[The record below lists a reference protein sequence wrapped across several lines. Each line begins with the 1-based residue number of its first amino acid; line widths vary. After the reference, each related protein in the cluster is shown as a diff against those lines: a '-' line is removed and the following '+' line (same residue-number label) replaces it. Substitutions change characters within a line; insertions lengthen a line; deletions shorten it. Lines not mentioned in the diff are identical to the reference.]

1 MKLNL
6 RTLRCYFAGLFV
18 AGLLVGCAVPIVQV
32 EQEAQ
37 QGLQDLLPGSWTLRS
52 YTYTSNNRTYTS
64 PDEMEATVNFDGSSY
79 SIEFAAYIVTADTSR
94 TRLASESG
102 TYTVDG
108 DQIRLNADEASSDT
122 ELGEEILS
130 EVKIEG
136 NVMTLVSNDGNN
148 REVWERIQD

>member
-1 MKLNL
+1 
-6 RTLRCYFAGLFV
+6 
-18 AGLLVGCAVPIVQV
+18 
-32 EQEAQ
+32 
-37 QGLQDLLPGSWTLRS
+37 
-52 YTYTSNNRTYTS
+52 
-64 PDEMEATVNFDGSSY
+64 MEATVNFDGSSY
-79 SIEFAAYIVTADTSR
+79 SIEFAAYIVTADTRR

>member
-1 MKLNL
+1 MKLNH

-18 AGLLVGCAVPIVQV
+18 GVFLVGCAMPIAQV
-32 EQEAQ
+32 EQETQ
-37 QGLQDLLPGSWTLRS
+37 QGLRDLLPGAWKLQS
-52 YTYTSNNRTYTS
+52 YTYASNNRTYAS
-64 PDEMEATVNFDGSSY
+64 PDEMEATVTFDGSNY
-79 SIEFAAYIVTADTSR
+79 SVEFAAYIAAADTRR

-102 TYTVDG
+102 TYTVDD

-148 REVWERIQD
+148 QEVWEKVQD

>member
-1 MKLNL
+1 MKLNH
-6 RTLRCYFAGLFV
+6 RTLIFSL
-18 AGLLVGCAVPIVQV
+18 AGLLVGGFLVGCALPIAQV
-32 EQEAQ
+32 EQETQ
-37 QGLQDLLPGSWTLRS
+37 QGLQDLLSGTWKLQS

-79 SIEFAAYIVTADTSR
+79 SIEFAAYIVTDDTSR
-94 TRLASESG
+94 TRLASELG

-108 DQIRLNADEASSDT
+108 DQIRLNADEASSET